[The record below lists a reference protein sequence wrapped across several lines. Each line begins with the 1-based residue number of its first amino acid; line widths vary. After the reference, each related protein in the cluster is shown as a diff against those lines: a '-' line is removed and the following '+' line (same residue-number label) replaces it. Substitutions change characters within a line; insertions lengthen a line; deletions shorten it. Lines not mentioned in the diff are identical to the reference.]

1 MKGGR
6 KLRAPGPTLHKELQN
21 MTPKDRIERYVELN
35 NAFPPTAPAELKQ
48 FNAFNT
54 EMKHRKFAEDVAV
67 AENQIRT
74 RYENDEFYNPSYE
87 QTSFYDLGGRTMGEV
102 LRSGGKTR
110 RNRNRRRR
118 GRGRRSLKH
127 YSKRR

>member
-21 MTPKDRIERYVELN
+21 MTSEDRISRYIKLN
-35 NAFPPTAPAELKQ
+35 NAFPPTAPTELKR
-48 FNAFNT
+48 FNAFNA
-54 EMKHRKFAEDVAV
+54 EMKHRKFAEDATD
-67 AENQIRT
+67 AENRIREMYQKDT
-74 RYENDEFYNPSYE
+74 FYNPPYS
-87 QTSFYDLGGRTMGEV
+87 QTSFYDLGGRTIEDV
-102 LRSGGKTR
+102 LKSGGKTR
-110 RNRNRRRR
+110 RNRRR